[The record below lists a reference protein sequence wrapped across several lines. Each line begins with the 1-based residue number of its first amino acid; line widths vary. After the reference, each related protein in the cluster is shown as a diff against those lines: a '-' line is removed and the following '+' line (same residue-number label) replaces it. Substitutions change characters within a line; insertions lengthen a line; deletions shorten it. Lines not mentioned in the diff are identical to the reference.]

1 MLEKE
6 IIETG
11 LEVVKDL
18 AKDIYTDGAQ
28 PATRQVGKALE
39 TVCGLANTI
48 LLPIEYANRFFGYKL
63 EEFISDLKNKT
74 KKIPEEKLIEPS
86 LRISGPVLEGLKYT
100 DTPELREMFL
110 NLLSSAMNIDTE
122 AKTHPSFVE
131 TIKQLSSLDAKVFDK
146 LVKLNQVACTFLKIM
161 INDTN
166 QCYTDAFPTFFVEE
180 LHSLADP
187 FLISSSIKNLIRLG
201 LIEHHDKTIN
211 GYDYD
216 KFRSVPY
223 VMERLEL
230 FANFSEKINLVIDGQ
245 AIGLNDYGK
254 SFAQMCLKP

>member
-1 MLEKE
+1 MVEKDIVKAGVE
-6 IIETG
+6 I
-11 LEVVKDL
+11 VKDL
-18 AKDIYTDGAQ
+18 SKDIYKDGFQ

-63 EEFISDLKNKT
+63 EEFISDLENRT
-74 KKIPEEKLIEPS
+74 KEIPEEKLIEPS

-110 NLLSSAMNIDTE
+110 NLLSSAMNTDTE

-161 INDTN
+161 VNDTN
-166 QCYTDAFPTFFVEE
+166 QYYSKAFPTFFVEE

-201 LIEHHDKTIN
+201 LIDHHDKTIQ

-216 KFRSVPY
+216 KFSSVPY

-230 FANFSEKINLVIDGQ
+230 FAKFGKEIKLDMDRQ